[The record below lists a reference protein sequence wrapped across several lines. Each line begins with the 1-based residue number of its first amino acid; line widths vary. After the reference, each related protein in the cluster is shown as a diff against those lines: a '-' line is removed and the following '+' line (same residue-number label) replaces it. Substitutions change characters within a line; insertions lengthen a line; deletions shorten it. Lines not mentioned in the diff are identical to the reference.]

1 MTNQRHKIVNTRS
14 QSLSQYPVITLTF
27 TLCALIA
34 FAANSV
40 LARLALIDSNIDPL
54 SFTSLRLLSGAIM
67 LAVLLMITS
76 ISKNKA
82 VKLPSLKGS
91 TISAI
96 FLFIYALCFSIAYL
110 SISTGTGALILFGAV
125 QITMIIYQ
133 LFKGSKL
140 KLVEWIGI
148 FLAFSGFVYLVLPSL
163 STPSFS
169 GFLLMAIS
177 GVAWAGYT
185 IRGKGSHDPLS
196 DTTGNF
202 IRSLPLCLLVVCYI
216 LATQHTL
223 TNTGIALAIISGAI
237 TSGVGYAIWYIALK
251 GLSATQAGVVQ
262 LLVPVIAALG
272 GMILVQEPITMS
284 FVLASIMILSG
295 ILLITLQKK

>member
-1 MTNQRHKIVNTRS
+1 MNS
-14 QSLSQYPVITLTF
+14 SLNKATQYSFVTLTF
-27 TLCALIA
+27 MLFALIA

-40 LARLALIDSNIDPL
+40 LARLALIDNNIDPL

-67 LAVLLMITS
+67 LAILVITTS
-76 ISKNKA
+76 ASKNKA
-82 VKLPSLKGS
+82 VRVPTLEGS
-91 TISAI
+91 AISSI

-133 LFKGSKL
+133 LLKGNKL
-140 KLVEWIGI
+140 KLVEWVGI
-148 FLAFSGFVYLVLPSL
+148 CLAFSGFVCLVLPSL

-169 GFLLMAIS
+169 GFLLMVIA

-185 IRGKGSHDPLS
+185 IRGKDSRDPLS
-196 DTTGNF
+196 DTAGNF

-223 TNTGIALAIISGAI
+223 TQTGVTLAIISGAI

-251 GLSATQAGVVQ
+251 GLSATQAGIVQ

-272 GMILVQEPITMS
+272 GMIFVQEPITMS
-284 FVLASIMILSG
+284 FVLASSMILSG
-295 ILLITLQKK
+295 ILLVTLKKT

>member
-1 MTNQRHKIVNTRS
+1 MKAAKTNHQYQLI
-14 QSLSQYPVITLTF
+14 SLIFILF
-27 TLCALIA
+27 ALIA

-40 LARLALIDSNIDPL
+40 LARLALINSHIDPL

-67 LAVLLMITS
+67 LAILVMIKRA
-76 ISKNKA
+76 SKGNTIKA
-82 VKLPSLKGS
+82 PSLEGS

-133 LFKGSKL
+133 LLKGNKL
-140 KLVEWIGI
+140 KWVEWMGI
-148 FLAFSGFVYLVLPSL
+148 LLAFSGFIYLVMPSL

-169 GFLLMAIS
+169 GFLLMAIA
-177 GVAWAGYT
+177 GAAWAGYT
-185 IRGKGSHDPLS
+185 IRGKACADPLS
-196 DTTGNF
+196 DTAGNF
-202 IRSLPLCLLVVCYI
+202 IRSLPLCVLVVFYI

-223 TNTGIALAIISGAI
+223 TTEGITLAIVSGAI
-237 TSGVGYAIWYIALK
+237 TSGVGYAVWYVALK
-251 GLSATQAGVVQ
+251 GLTSTQAGVIQ

-272 GMILVQEPITMS
+272 GVVFLQEPITLS
-284 FVLASIMILSG
+284 FVLASSMILVG
-295 ILLITLQKK
+295 ILMMTLQKKQR

>member
-1 MTNQRHKIVNTRS
+1 MNTPS
-14 QSLSQYPVITLTF
+14 QSASRYPIITLTF

-40 LARLALIDSNIDPL
+40 LARLALIDNNIDPL

-67 LAVLLMITS
+67 LAVLVIITS
-76 ISKNKA
+76 ASKNKA
-82 VKLPSLKGS
+82 IKIPTLEGS
-91 TISAI
+91 AISAI

-133 LFKGSKL
+133 LLKGNKL
-140 KLVEWIGI
+140 KLVEWVGIG
-148 FLAFSGFVYLVLPSL
+148 LAFSGFVYLVLPSL

-169 GFLLMAIS
+169 GFLLMVIS

-185 IRGKGSHDPLS
+185 IRGKGSRDPLS
-196 DTTGNF
+196 DTAGNF
-202 IRSLPLCLLVVCYI
+202 IRSLPLCLIVLFYI
-216 LATQHTL
+216 LMTQHTL
-223 TNTGIALAIISGAI
+223 TNTGITLAIISGAI

-251 GLSATQAGVVQ
+251 GLSATQAGIVQ

-284 FVLASIMILSG
+284 FVVASIMILSG

>member
-1 MTNQRHKIVNTRS
+1 MNRPL
-14 QSLSQYPVITLTF
+14 QSASRYPIITLTF
-27 TLCALIA
+27 TLSALIA

-40 LARLALIDSNIDPL
+40 LARLALIDNNIDPF

-67 LAVLLMITS
+67 LAILVIITS
-76 ISKNKA
+76 ASKNKA
-82 VKLPSLKGS
+82 AKFPSLEGS
-91 TISAI
+91 AISAI
-96 FLFIYALCFSIAYL
+96 FLFIYALCFSVAYL
-110 SISTGTGALILFGAV
+110 SISTGTGALVLFGAV

-133 LFKGSKL
+133 LLKGNKL
-140 KLVEWIGI
+140 KLIEWIGI
-148 FLAFSGFVYLVLPSL
+148 CLAFSGFVYLVLPSL

-169 GFLLMAIS
+169 GFLLMVIS

-185 IRGKGSHDPLS
+185 IRGKGSRDPLS
-196 DTTGNF
+196 DTAGNF

-223 TNTGIALAIISGAI
+223 THTGITLAIISGAI
-237 TSGVGYAIWYIALK
+237 TSGTGYAIWYIALR
-251 GLSATQAGVVQ
+251 GLSATQAGIVQ

-272 GMILVQEPITMS
+272 GMILVQEPVTMS
-284 FVLASIMILSG
+284 FVVASIMILSG